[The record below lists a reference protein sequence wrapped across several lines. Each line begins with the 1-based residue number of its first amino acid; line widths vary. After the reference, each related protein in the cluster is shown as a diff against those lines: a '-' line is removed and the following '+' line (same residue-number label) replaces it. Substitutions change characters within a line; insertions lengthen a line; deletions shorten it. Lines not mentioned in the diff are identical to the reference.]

1 MKIKLTILNM
11 CLKKDQVVATKTK
24 IKMMSK
30 M

>member
-11 CLKKDQVVATKTK
+11 CLEKDQVVAMKTK

-30 M
+30 K